1 MKYLFIFILSLTFSY
16 ANKFYYEFDKKVE
29 IKTNTTTKS
38 LNQTYD
44 DIQEY
49 TTTDGKTVKFKNQI
63 LVQCKKNS
71 YCEDDFE
78 NLNLTNYKNIGNNTY
93 VIKLDNTQ
101 DIFSFCQ
108 KLYDKEDIKSAHP
121 NYIRKLIKR

>member
-38 LNQTYD
+38 LNQKYD

-108 KLYDKEDIKSAHP
+108 KLYDKQDIKSAHP

>member
-1 MKYLFIFILSLTFSY
+1 MQINFIMNLTKKLKLKQIL
-16 ANKFYYEFDKKVE
+16 
-29 IKTNTTTKS
+29 
-38 LNQTYD
+38 Q
-44 DIQEY
+44 Q
-49 TTTDGKTVKFKNQI
+49 TVKFKNQI
-63 LVQCKKNS
+63 LVQCKKNR

-108 KLYDKEDIKSAHP
+108 KLYDKQDIKSAHP